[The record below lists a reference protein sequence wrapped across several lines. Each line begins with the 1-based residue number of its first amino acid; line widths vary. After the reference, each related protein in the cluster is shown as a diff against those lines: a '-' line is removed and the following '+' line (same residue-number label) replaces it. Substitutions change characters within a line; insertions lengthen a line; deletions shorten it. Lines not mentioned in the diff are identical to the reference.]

1 VSLLPLPNARD
12 HVWLGGDTYP
22 NAHIY
27 DPGLSDDGDYQA
39 HVVLIAAPTLN
50 EARQLADGF
59 TAAVVDAEVTVF
71 HEVPPNHATIRSV
84 AGDIVLVP
92 VVAANLRA
100 EHALIGDLLP
110 DISLSVEMPL

>member
-22 NAHIY
+22 NAHIF
-27 DPGLSDDGDYQA
+27 DPGLSDDGDYPA
-39 HVVLIAAPTLN
+39 HVVLITAPTLA

-59 TAAVVDAEVTVF
+59 AAAVVDAEVTVLR
-71 HEVPPNHATIRSV
+71 EPPRNHAALRAV
-84 AGDIVLVP
+84 AGVIVLVP

-100 EHALIGDLLP
+100 EHALIADLLP